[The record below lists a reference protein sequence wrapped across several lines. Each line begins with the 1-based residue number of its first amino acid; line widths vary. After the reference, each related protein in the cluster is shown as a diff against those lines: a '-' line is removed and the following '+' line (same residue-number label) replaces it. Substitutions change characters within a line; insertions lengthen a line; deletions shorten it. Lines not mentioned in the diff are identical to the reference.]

1 MSDNRPPEEPGDVW
15 DKLAR
20 LPSIHDEPIDD
31 AWAARQPSSSDA
43 PSTSVYAPAGQ
54 YHVPAPD
61 PSTAARPTQ
70 SAPPAAA
77 VPRGEPVTRVPSAE
91 PRGRRRRWPLRTVI
105 ALVVLVAVFVGGG
118 IALAWITW
126 NRVDRV
132 AVDGLATDTT
142 RGTNYLIVGTDSR
155 DGVDENLSTA
165 GGIFGD
171 GTESFAGERTDTIV
185 ILRVAPEGNS
195 FLALNR
201 DLWVP
206 IVGTGGEQRIN
217 TAFSGGPQQLVDT
230 IQDSLGIP
238 VHHYMEVDFAGFLG
252 LVDTIGGI
260 DVEVAHPAFD
270 PKTGLNIPQ
279 AGPVHLEAEQAL
291 AYVRTRNYIEVI
303 DGQNVLDPSS
313 DFGRVQ
319 RQQVFLEAVF
329 DEVGGTRNPLTLYRA
344 ADSLVGNVRID
355 DSWGF
360 LEAVRFGRGLK
371 GLDPESVELPVFDF
385 IGPNGEAV
393 LGLAEQADLIL
404 AEFR

>member
-15 DKLAR
+15 DKVAR
-20 LPSIHDEPIDD
+20 LPSIHDEPIADS
-31 AWAARQPSSSDA
+31 WAVRQPPPADA

-61 PSTAARPTQ
+61 PSTVTPPAP
-70 SAPPAAA
+70 SAPPATA
-77 VPRGEPVTRVPSAE
+77 VRPSEPVTPPPSAQ
-91 PRGRRRRWPLRTVI
+91 PRRRRRRWPLRTVI
-105 ALVVLVAVFVGGG
+105 ALVVVVAALVGGG

-132 AVDGLATDTT
+132 AIDDLATDTT

-185 ILRVAPEGNS
+185 ILRVAPTGNS

-206 IVGTGGEQRIN
+206 IAGTGGEQRIN
-217 TAFSGGPQQLVDT
+217 SAFSGGPQQLVDT

-238 VHHYMEVDFAGFLG
+238 IHHYMEVDFAGFLG
-252 LVDTIGGI
+252 LVETIGGI

-270 PKTGLNIPQ
+270 PKTGLNIAQ

-329 DEVGGTRNPLTLYRA
+329 NEVGGTRNPLTLYRA

-371 GLDPESVELPVFDF
+371 GLDPESVKLPVFDF
-385 IGPNGEAV
+385 TGPNGEAV
-393 LGLAEQADLIL
+393 LGLAEQADVIL

>member
-1 MSDNRPPEEPGDVW
+1 
-15 DKLAR
+15 L
-20 LPSIHDEPIDD
+20 
-31 AWAARQPSSSDA
+31 
-43 PSTSVYAPAGQ
+43 
-54 YHVPAPD
+54 
-61 PSTAARPTQ
+61 
-70 SAPPAAA
+70 
-77 VPRGEPVTRVPSAE
+77 
-91 PRGRRRRWPLRTVI
+91 
-105 ALVVLVAVFVGGG
+105 VGGG

-132 AVDGLATDTT
+132 AIDDLATDTT

-165 GGIFGD
+165 DGIFGD

-185 ILRVAPEGNS
+185 ILRVAPTGNS

-206 IVGTGGEQRIN
+206 IAGTGGEQRIN
-217 TAFSGGPQQLVDT
+217 SAFSGGPQQLVDT

-238 VHHYMEVDFAGFLG
+238 IHHYMEVDFAGFLG
-252 LVDTIGGI
+252 LVETIGGI

-270 PKTGLNIPQ
+270 PKTGLNIAQ

-329 DEVGGTRNPLTLYRA
+329 NEVGGTRNPLTLYRA

-371 GLDPESVELPVFDF
+371 GLDPESVKLPVFDF
-385 IGPNGEAV
+385 TGPNGEAV
-393 LGLAEQADLIL
+393 LGLAEQADVIL